1 MARQPVKQ
9 VRESQGKGSGVAMDP
24 ERIVVGKPLP
34 FSIFTGDGKL
44 LLAQG
49 RVVESER
56 LRDMLIRN
64 GRRSEMSGP
73 DPDGPGGS
81 SGSLKKTREQT
92 EREAELAA
100 RETPLERLYRDYDDS
115 IDNHHLT
122 ISIAKSDTDKAYA
135 VQLMGVHGQSII
147 VTAPVHPDG
156 SLVPVLVGQTFV
168 CRTFQMTSAFRFSAL
183 AAKVMFEPFPH
194 LYLKLK
200 KEVEHRTVRGA
211 PRAKVCVRAELR
223 VPEPFPCLIA
233 DLSTSGA
240 RIGVD
245 AHTDLD
251 KEQRGKLVATFS
263 VLSSKFELS
272 LDATVVNLLG
282 PSDSRHPGIAF
293 FGLKF
298 STPSQTDGLVLHGY
312 VGEHLLSEF
321 HSLWQMLRMA
331 AE

>member
-1 MARQPVKQ
+1 MA
-9 VRESQGKGSGVAMDP
+9 AMDSD
-24 ERIVVGKPLP
+24 RIVVGKPLP
-34 FSIFTGDGKL
+34 FSIFTAEGKL

-49 RVVESER
+49 RMVESDR
-56 LRDMLIRN
+56 LRDMLIQN
-64 GRRSEMSGP
+64 GRRTEMSGP
-73 DPDGPGGS
+73 DADGPGGDPAR
-81 SGSLKKTREQT
+81 LRKTREQI
-92 EREAELAA
+92 EREEQEAA
-100 RETPLERLYRDYDDS
+100 RDTPLERLYRDYDDGT
-115 IDNHHLT
+115 DGHHLS
-122 ISIAKSDTDKAYA
+122 ISMAKSETDKAFP
-135 VQLMGVHGQSII
+135 VQLMGVHGQSIL

-156 SLVPVLVGQTFV
+156 SLVPVLAGQTWL

-183 AAKVMFEPFPH
+183 IAKVVFEPVPH
-194 LYLKLK
+194 LYLKLRQ
-200 KEVEHRTVRGA
+200 EVEHRRVRGA
-211 PRAKVCVRAELR
+211 PRAKVCVRAELHLPKP
-223 VPEPFPCLIA
+223 VPCVIA

-240 RIGVD
+240 RIAVD

-251 KEQRGKLVATFS
+251 KEQRGQLVVTLS
-263 VLSSKFELS
+263 VLQSKFELS

-331 AE
+331 AS